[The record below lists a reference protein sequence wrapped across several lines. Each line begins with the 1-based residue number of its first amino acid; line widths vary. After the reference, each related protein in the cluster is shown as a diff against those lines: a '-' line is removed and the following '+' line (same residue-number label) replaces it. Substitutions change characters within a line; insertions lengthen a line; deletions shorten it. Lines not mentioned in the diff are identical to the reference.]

1 MLQLRCQNL
10 HVACEFPESS
20 EILQLLGSVFFC
32 NTWHNSCF
40 PKMEWWFLMTCI
52 VQDVIFGDCVASSH
66 DSTIL
71 LSIALNSSHII
82 YGTFGDIY
90 QPQEKSPPATFDDE
104 PWAQPW
110 ATIRSLRCLLH
121 GWSVPQT
128 ARWGR
133 WRDGGSFHGI
143 SKAMGDTPIA
153 GCFYL
158 GMGYPYFRKPPY
170 ESAWVK

>member
-1 MLQLRCQNL
+1 MLLVNFQNPAKFCSCSARC
-10 HVACEFPESS
+10 
-20 EILQLLGSVFFC
+20 FFAIRD
-32 NTWHNSCF
+32 TIRVSR
-40 PKMEWWFLMTCI
+40 
-52 VQDVIFGDCVASSH
+52 DCVASSH

-90 QPQEKSPPATFDDE
+90 QPQEKITPRNFRWWALGPALGYHQVF
-104 PWAQPW
+104 A
-110 ATIRSLRCLLH
+110 LLAARVISAANCQVGKME
-121 GWSVPQT
+121 GW
-128 ARWGR
+128 
-133 WRDGGSFHGI
+133 GSFHGI